1 MTYIQR
7 KLSTSKMSNIRTEYN
22 GRKYD
27 SAFEAKVAY
36 TLDIRKRAGEIK
48 DWENQFKVEMW
59 AYDCN
64 GQKALK
70 KTHKVDF
77 RVHELDGSFTL
88 LEAKG
93 FETADYQDRRRWL
106 EKLWLPENP
115 DHVYEV
121 VKEQSKRWR
130 IK

>member
-1 MTYIQR
+1 VTYIQR
-7 KLSTSKMSNIRTEYN
+7 KLSTSKMGNIRTEYN

-36 TLDIRKRAGEIK
+36 TLDIRKRCGEIK
-48 DWENQFKVEMW
+48 DWENQYKVEMW
-59 AYDCN
+59 AYNKYGD
-64 GQKALK
+64 AVMK
-70 KTHKVDF
+70 KNHKIDF
-77 RVHELDGSFTL
+77 RVHENDGSFTL

-93 FETADYQDRRRWL
+93 FETDDYRDRRHWL
-106 EKLWLPENP
+106 EKFWLPEHP